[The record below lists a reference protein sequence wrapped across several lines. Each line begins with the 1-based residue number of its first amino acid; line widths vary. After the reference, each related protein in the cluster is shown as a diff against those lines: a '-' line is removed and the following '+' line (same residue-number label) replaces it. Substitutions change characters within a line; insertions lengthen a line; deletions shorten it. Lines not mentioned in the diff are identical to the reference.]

1 MLKKQEAQRL
11 LIRPM
16 QFGDKYPLNKAVNHS
31 LEFLQQWMPWAKDP
45 SIEATRDGLQR
56 GVFAW

>member
-1 MLKKQEAQRL
+1 
-11 LIRPM
+11 M

-56 GVFAW
+56 GVFAWESGTR